1 MWLLNNVSIKKK
13 LSGLLLIP
21 LVLFIIICLYLI
33 QRNNTNLNDMKTSM
47 YDVTDQSTSLILNA
61 DRDMYQA
68 LVAYQSIGTG
78 QLTDEGLKQQQQD
91 LSDNIAQAAER
102 VGKAG
107 QILSDN
113 NLLAR
118 EHPESHTT
126 VQQNLDRFSENFT
139 AWSGSAADQKSDIAK
154 FDAARES
161 LNELGEYLDNYA
173 ISQAELIQKANK
185 TSNQFISILIA
196 LLVLA
201 IGVIGFGVIR
211 RITRSVDTIL
221 NRTKR
226 FAEGELQ
233 AGTQTVHDKDE
244 LGSIAQAI
252 ETMADGL
259 RQLIS
264 QVMSA
269 AERVTNAAAEI
280 SATTDE
286 VARGNMYQAESA
298 QTAAEVVTQLSQ
310 GVQQAQQRAQEATKL
325 TVGTNQDA
333 INCSKTVSES
343 LASMNN
349 LAQRMNALEQDSSQ
363 IGSIIEVI
371 DDIAEQTNLLALNA
385 AIEAARAGEQ
395 GRGFAVV
402 ADEVRKLAE
411 RSGDATKQ
419 ISSIITGMQRSTQE
433 SVKAMSTT
441 ETLYRQAGGALESIV
456 HRVGEVT
463 QQTKEIA
470 ASSVTQ
476 AAQSEEVMKQIE
488 AIASI
493 SQEAAASAQE
503 TASSSQTLGT
513 LANQLTAVVRKF
525 RI

>member
-21 LVLFIIICLYLI
+21 LVLLIIICLYLI
-33 QRNNTNLNDMKTSM
+33 QRNNTNLDDMKTSM

-78 QLTDEGLKQQQQD
+78 HLTDEELKQQQQD

-113 NLLAR
+113 SLLTR
-118 EHPESHTT
+118 EHPETHTT
-126 VQQNLDRFSENFT
+126 VQQNLDRFSDNFT

-161 LNELGEYLDNYA
+161 LNELGEYLDSYA
-173 ISQAELIQKANK
+173 ISQAELIQKANR
-185 TSNQFISILIA
+185 TSSLFIYILIA
-196 LLVLA
+196 LLALA
-201 IGVIGFGVIR
+201 IGVVGFGVIR

-233 AGTQTVHDKDE
+233 AGAQMVHDKDE
-244 LGSIAQAI
+244 LGSIASSI

-264 QVMSA
+264 QVMSS
-269 AERVTNAAAEI
+269 AERVTSAAAEI

-310 GVQQAQQRAQEATKL
+310 GVQQAQQRAQEATVL
-325 TVGTNQDA
+325 TESTNGDA

-349 LAQRMNALEQDSSQ
+349 LSQRMHALEQDSTQ

-371 DDIAEQTNLLALNA
+371 NDIAEQTNLLALNA
-385 AIEAARAGEQ
+385 AIEAARAGDQ

-419 ISSIITGMQRSTQE
+419 ISSIITGMQHSTQE

-441 ETLYRQAGGALESIV
+441 EILYRQAGGALESIV

-503 TASSSQTLGT
+503 TASSSQTLGS

>member
-1 MWLLNNVSIKKK
+1 MWLLNNVSLKKK
-13 LSGLLLIP
+13 LGGLLIIP

-33 QRNNTNLNDMKTSM
+33 QKNNTNLDAMKTSM

-68 LVAYQSIGTG
+68 LVAYQSIGAG
-78 QLTDEGLKQQQQD
+78 QLTDEELKQQQQD
-91 LSDNIAQAAER
+91 LRDNIAQTTER

-107 QILSDN
+107 QILADN
-113 NLLAR
+113 GLLAR
-118 EHPESHTT
+118 QHPESHVT
-126 VQQNLDRFSENFT
+126 VQENLDKFADNFT
-139 AWSGSAADQKSDIAK
+139 AWSSHAANHTSDMAK
-154 FDAARES
+154 FDTARES
-161 LNELGEYLDNYA
+161 LNELGEFLDAYA
-173 ISQAELIQKANK
+173 ISQAELIQKSNK
-185 TSNQFISILIA
+185 TSHEFIYILIA
-196 LLVLA
+196 ILVLA
-201 IGVIGFGVIR
+201 IGATGFGVIR

-221 NRTKR
+221 KQTKR

-233 AGTQTVHDKDE
+233 PSTQTIHDKDE
-244 LGSIAQAI
+244 LGSIAQSI
-252 ETMADGL
+252 ESMADGL

-264 QVMSA
+264 QVLSA
-269 AERVTNAAAEI
+269 AERVAAAAAEI
-280 SATTDE
+280 SATTEE

-310 GVQQAQQRAQEATKL
+310 GVNQARSRAQEATKL
-325 TVGTNQDA
+325 TVGTNEDA

-343 LASMNN
+343 LASMNH
-349 LAQRMNALEQDSSQ
+349 LSQRMHALEQDSIQ
-363 IGSIIEVI
+363 IGGIIEVI
-371 DDIAEQTNLLALNA
+371 NDIAEQTNLLALNA
-385 AIEAARAGEQ
+385 AIEAARAGDQ

-411 RSGDATKQ
+411 RSGEATKQ
-419 ISSIITGMQRSTQE
+419 ISAIITGMQHSTQE

-441 ETLYRQAGGALESIV
+441 EVLYRQAGNALESIV

-470 ASSVTQ
+470 ATSVTQ

-493 SQEAAASAQE
+493 SEEAAASAEE
-503 TASSSQTLGT
+503 TASSSQTLGS
-513 LANQLTAVVRKF
+513 LANQLITVVKNF